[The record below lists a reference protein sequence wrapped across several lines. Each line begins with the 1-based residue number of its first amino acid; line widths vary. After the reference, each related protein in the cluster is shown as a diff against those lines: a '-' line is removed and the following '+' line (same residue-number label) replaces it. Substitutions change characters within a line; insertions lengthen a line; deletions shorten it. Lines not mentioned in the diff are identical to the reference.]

1 MDIFG
6 SGVASKVINGIKKHQ
21 SDLALLNETM
31 VKTGRG
37 KSNVLSSKL
46 AKNR

>member
-6 SGVASKVINGIKKHQ
+6 SKGVASKVINGIKKHQ

-37 KSNVLSSKL
+37 
-46 AKNR
+46 

>member
-1 MDIFG
+1 LDILAP
-6 SGVASKVINGIKKHQ
+6 SVASKVINGIKKHQ

-46 AKNR
+46 AKK